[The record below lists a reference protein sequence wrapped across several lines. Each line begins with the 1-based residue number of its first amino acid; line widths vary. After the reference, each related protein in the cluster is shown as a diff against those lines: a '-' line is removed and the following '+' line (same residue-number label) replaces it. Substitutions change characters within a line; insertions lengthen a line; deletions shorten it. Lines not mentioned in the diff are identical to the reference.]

1 MYKLPHQKNN
11 AFTIYL
17 QKKAAG
23 ALFFAVAEFE
33 MMSSRHEANHAGS
46 IASVLAKIIEPFTN
60 GYCYDAGRDINMAWL
75 GKKTTFPYIS
85 GQWHSARK
93 IINLANR

>member
-1 MYKLPHQKNN
+1 
-11 AFTIYL
+11 
-17 QKKAAG
+17 
-23 ALFFAVAEFE
+23 

-75 GKKTTFPYIS
+75 GKKN
-85 GQWHSARK
+85 
-93 IINLANR
+93 NLSVH